1 MSQPAFE
8 MINGILDIWKIAIQA
23 VMFLVLW
30 AAAFREKKSKRDGI
44 AAVLFVLANIGIGF
58 LSCAGWVRYCVSA
71 LAVMGYAGICYKK
84 QIGKAVFVMLAFY
97 NIHCL
102 GYLMASSIYE
112 KVMSVMMKSIDFLQD
127 SYLQEVILSRL
138 VDTFSSRIL

>member
-1 MSQPAFE
+1 
-8 MINGILDIWKIAIQA
+8 
-23 VMFLVLW
+23 
-30 AAAFREKKSKRDGI
+30 
-44 AAVLFVLANIGIGF
+44 
-58 LSCAGWVRYCVSA
+58 
-71 LAVMGYAGICYKK
+71 
-84 QIGKAVFVMLAFY
+84 MLAFY